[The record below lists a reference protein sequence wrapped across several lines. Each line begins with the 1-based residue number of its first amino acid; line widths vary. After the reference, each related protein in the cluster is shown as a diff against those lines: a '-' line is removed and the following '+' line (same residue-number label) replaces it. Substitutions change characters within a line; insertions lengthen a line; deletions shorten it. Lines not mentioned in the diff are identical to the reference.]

1 MHVRTSWPWITVLIA
16 ATAALNPVGYD
27 ITYNAFYSGEQL
39 ARSLGQFLVYC
50 ALGILAAAGLIE
62 FGIRKVLISRQR
74 RRASGVCK

>member
-1 MHVRTSWPWITVLIA
+1 MKNTTRYLGLDVHGEMIA
-16 ATAALNPVGYD
+16 AAVCEGR
-27 ITYNAFYSGEQL
+27 GK